1 MKVSLLDYGAGNVR
15 SVRNAILAA
24 GFDLETIDTA
34 DQIDSAELIVF
45 PGVGAFPAAMERIQP
60 FQEALVRYIRADRP
74 FLGICLGMQ
83 LLFESST
90 EGSGGTTTTTTAGLG
105 IIPGHVVEF
114 DAKKV
119 AVPHIGWNG
128 RILHQES
135 PVMPSSS
142 SSDNDNNDEIQ
153 KSVYFVHS
161 FYAPLTEA
169 NRDWVL
175 TSTTYGSQRFI
186 SSVQKGNVVA
196 MQFHP
201 EKSGQTGLAILR
213 RFLEVRRTMID
224 ASRPPSAV
232 FDSNLNSQNKTY
244 TNSRPPTR
252 CYRRPSPWSRWIPT
266 RLPN

>member
-1 MKVSLLDYGAGNVR
+1 
-15 SVRNAILAA
+15 
-24 GFDLETIDTA
+24 
-34 DQIDSAELIVF
+34 
-45 PGVGAFPAAMERIQP
+45 
-60 FQEALVRYIRADRP
+60 
-74 FLGICLGMQ
+74 MQ

-114 DAKKV
+114 DATKV

-142 SSDNDNNDEIQ
+142 ISDDDNNDEIQ

-224 ASRPPSAV
+224 ATLPPSCAV
-232 FDSNLNSQNKTY
+232 FDSNLNSLIHNTIQTVGHQQNAIYRPAPGHDGSPRDHPANETH
-244 TNSRPPTR
+244 SRGP
-252 CYRRPSPWSRWIPT
+252 
-266 RLPN
+266 